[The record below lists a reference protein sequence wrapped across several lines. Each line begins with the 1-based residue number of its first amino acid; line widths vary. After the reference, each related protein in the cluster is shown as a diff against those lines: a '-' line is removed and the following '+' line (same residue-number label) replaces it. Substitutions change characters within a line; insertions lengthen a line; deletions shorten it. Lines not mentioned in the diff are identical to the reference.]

1 MDKLRL
7 SYLFGRYLVEELND
21 AEKAEWFDALRDDVY
36 CNDIND
42 LAQDIFERNDL
53 LKYKMEEAKAA
64 DVLNYILEQP
74 QQNKP
79 KIISIRKFIAVA
91 AAIVLVIG
99 IGLFY
104 YPMKGNLNQPQVTVL
119 ENDVAPGKQ
128 GATLTLASGKK
139 IKLGDAANGKL
150 AEEAGVLISKSAN
163 GQLVYEIKDSDA
175 GLNNANVLSTA
186 RGETYQVRLPDGST
200 VFLNAASS
208 LRYPASFVKLV
219 KREVKLTG
227 EGYFEVAKDK
237 NRPFI
242 VESGGQKVEVLG
254 THFNIS
260 AYYGEYIKTTLVEG
274 SVRIAPFVAKNR
286 KPASQQIIEDVVLEP
301 NQQASF
307 MEGAR
312 ISVKDVDASES
323 ISWTSNKFSFA
334 SEEIGEIMK
343 KIERWYDVE
352 IVYNDDVQRIK
363 VTGSISRFANLSM
376 LLNILQKT
384 GPVSFKVEG
393 RKVFVSK

>member
-1 MDKLRL
+1 MQ
-7 SYLFGRYLVEELND
+7 ELND
-21 AEKAEWFDALRDDVY
+21 AEKAEWFDALMGEMYD
-36 CNDIND
+36 NDIND
-42 LAQDIFERNDL
+42 LAQGVFERNDL
-53 LKYKMEEAKAA
+53 LKYKMEETKVT
-64 DVLNYILEQP
+64 DVLNYILVQP
-74 QQNKP
+74 QRNRP
-79 KIISIRKFIAVA
+79 KTISIRKFIAVA
-91 AAIVLVIG
+91 AAVVLVIG

-104 YPMKGNLNQPQVTVL
+104 YHPKVNQDQPRVAVYK
-119 ENDVAPGKQ
+119 NDVAPGKQ

-139 IKLGDAANGKL
+139 IRLTDAADGEL
-150 AEEAGVLISKSAN
+150 AEEAGVVISKSAN
-163 GQLVYEIKDSDA
+163 GQLVYEIKDTDA
-175 GLNNANVLSTA
+175 GANKTNILSTA
-186 RGETYQVRLPDGST
+186 RGETYQIRLPDGSV

-208 LRYPASFVKLV
+208 LKYPASFVKHLN
-219 KREVKLTG
+219 REVQLTG

-237 NRPFI
+237 NRPFT

-260 AYYGEYIKTTLVEG
+260 AYQGEHIKTTLLEG
-274 SVRIAPFVAKNR
+274 SVRIAPVIPTDR
-286 KPASQQIIEDVVLEP
+286 KGASRQTSNDIVLKP
-301 NQQASF
+301 NQQSSF
-307 MEGAR
+307 MEGSG
-312 ISVKDVDASES
+312 ISVKEVDAIEF

-363 VTGSISRFANLSM
+363 VTGSISRFANLSA
-376 LLNILQKT
+376 LLSILQKT